1 MLRGGFLQSASTEM
15 SAAVPL
21 KYSMRS
27 CKTQLLTWD
36 NHQVRIERKIA
47 KSDETVSKHM

>member
-1 MLRGGFLQSASTEM
+1 MMRGGFLHSASRKM

-27 CKTQLLTWD
+27 CKTQPLTWE
-36 NHQVRIERKIA
+36 NHQVRIERKIEE
-47 KSDETVSKHM
+47 SDETVSKHI

>member
-1 MLRGGFLQSASTEM
+1 MLRGGFLQSTSTEM
-15 SAAVPL
+15 SVAVPL